1 MLDERRIE
9 GVYSVDVQK
18 PSIDIVECTDTY
30 GKFVILP
37 LDRGLGTTLGNS
49 LRRLLISSLPGSA
62 VSSIKIEGVLHEFST
77 IEGIKEDVTEI
88 VLNLKQLN
96 TKLYCPEDD
105 KTVRI
110 NATGP
115 CVVTAGDIIHDA
127 DVDIINPD
135 LVIANL
141 NDAAS
146 LGMEIVISKG
156 RGYVPAAQNKL
167 KNMPIGQ
174 IAIDSLF
181 TPIEKVNFTVEPT
194 RVGQSI
200 DHDKLTLEV
209 WTNGTI
215 QPDTAVSNSAKQ
227 MSDYMNLFINL
238 TEHVQGIEMTV
249 EKEETKKNRVLDMT
263 IEDLEL
269 SVRSFNCLKRAGIHT
284 VGELTQRD
292 EGDML
297 RVRNL
302 GRKSLEEVQQK
313 LTSLGLKLKD
323 SDD

>member
-1 MLDERRIE
+1 MLEERKLE
-9 GVYSVDVQK
+9 GVFSIDVQK
-18 PSIDIVECTDTY
+18 PSIDIVECTENY
-30 GKFVILP
+30 GKFVVTP
-37 LDRGLGTTLGNS
+37 LDRGLGTTLGNA
-49 LRRLLISSLPGSA
+49 LRRVLISSLPGCA
-62 VSSIKIEGVLHEFST
+62 VSSVKIDGVLHEFST
-77 IEGIKEDVTEI
+77 IEGVKEDVTEI
-88 VLNLKQLN
+88 VLNLKQLHP
-96 TKLYCPEDD
+96 KLYCPESE
-105 KTVRI
+105 KIVRI

-115 CVVTAGDIIHDA
+115 KVVTANDIIHDA
-127 DVDIINPD
+127 DVEIINPD
-135 LVIANL
+135 LVIATL
-141 NDAAS
+141 NDGAY

-156 RGYVPAAQNKL
+156 KGYVPAAQNKL
-167 KNMPIGQ
+167 KTNIIGQ

-215 QPDTAVSNSAKQ
+215 KPDAAVSNAAKQ
-227 MSDYMNLFINL
+227 LSDYMTLFINL
-238 TEHVQGIEMTV
+238 ADHVQGIEMTE
-249 EKEETKKNRVLDMT
+249 EKEETKKNRLLDMT
-263 IEDLEL
+263 IEELEL

-292 EGDML
+292 ESDML

-313 LTSLGLKLKD
+313 LASLGLKLKD
-323 SDD
+323 SSD